1 MPRFKGLPMPESVV
15 EMINQQGIDEG
26 VPEGIVFGDQNNL
39 QILDDLAELTTED
52 MNDDELL
59 N

>member
-1 MPRFKGLPMPESVV
+1 MPESVV